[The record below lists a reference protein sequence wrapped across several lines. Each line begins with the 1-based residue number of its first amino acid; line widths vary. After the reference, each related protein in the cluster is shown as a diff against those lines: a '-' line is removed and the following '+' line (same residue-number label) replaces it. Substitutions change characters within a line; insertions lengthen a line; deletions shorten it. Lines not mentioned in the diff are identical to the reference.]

1 MKTSPT
7 IQIILYAIC
16 SLFLTVQSYSQKS
29 IKDFENELATATPK
43 QKLDILINLSEEYIN
58 VDENKTLKY
67 ATEGINLAVQQ
78 KNKEYETRFNL
89 IVAKMFI
96 NQSKFSVAKE
106 FALQALNL
114 SNNLSN
120 NEYRAEAYKYI
131 GIIFKQTGNFES
143 AIQYF
148 IESLR
153 LYETTKKSGEISKIY
168 IELGKMNAEL
178 KRFDKAIEYFTK
190 VLEIAKENNQFE
202 IIAETYNLLSNTNI
216 AMSEMKTAH
225 DFAVKALAAA
235 QKINNTVIIIDAN
248 LNLTEIYAGTSKSL
262 SNKYLTDAIELIK
275 KIGYDERLGNFFY
288 RIGKIYFKQAQ
299 NTEAFDYFIKA
310 LYFAK
315 SKKNIILENNVY
327 YSFYEY
333 YERIKNYQNALY
345 YYKRHS
351 EISDSLYSQSI
362 QEGIALKEI
371 SFNIENLKKEN
382 EIQAIKLNKSKV
394 QKNLLFVII
403 ILIVII
409 SIILFAFYNR
419 QKLSKQRLIE
429 SEEKLRLITDNIGDI
444 ITQTNIKGEIVYA
457 SPSWYTVL
465 GYQYLDLMKMKL
477 HNFIHKHDFNDKYF
491 KINSIQDGQIKEFR
505 FKHKQGHYVWLEVKG
520 KILYNEIGNQL
531 GAVFIGR
538 DITERLQA
546 IEALRYSEQRFRS
559 LTENSPTGILFI
571 DINGNILEANNT
583 ILEIFEFSK
592 LEEIRKINFLTNDVL
607 IKSGMSEQFK
617 ICLHNKETSTFESF
631 FEIDKTK
638 QKYLQYYMTPIY
650 QRQDEIAGILINV
663 NDITKRKK
671 SEEELR
677 ENEEKLSAFFNNT
690 VAGIGII
697 SRQGH
702 YVLVNATW
710 AQMFGY
716 NMQKASHLKN
726 EDITAEEDI
735 EKSTMNIQQLYD
747 GEINNFTLTNKFKR
761 SNGTT
766 FWGNRSVSAVYGA
779 KGATEFLIE
788 IIVDVDVQK
797 KNEIKLQEQYQF
809 AQSLIDSI
817 PNPVFYKD
825 IQRNYL
831 GINKE
836 FARILGKTK
845 EEIIGKSDAKFN
857 NPIYAEFTNK
867 KDTELIKSG
876 GIQNYETK
884 FKYFDESLHDVI
896 FNKSVFY
903 DIDGNIAGI
912 IGIMIDITDLKK
924 LEEDLYTAKE
934 AAEAANKAK
943 SEFLANMSHEIRTPL
958 NAVIGFTD
966 LLSSQITESQQQNY
980 LDAIK
985 TGGKNLLTIIN
996 DILDLSKIEAG
1007 KMELQYEPLNLN
1019 SIIKEIQQIFSV
1031 KIYEKGLE
1039 FIVEISD
1046 DMPEAMILDEVR
1058 LRQIL
1063 FNLIGNAIKYT
1074 EKGCIKLLIKKFS
1087 VKNSKNL
1094 IDLVI
1099 EVHDTG
1105 IGIPKEQQDV
1115 IFEAFRQQEG
1125 QRVKKFGGTGLG
1137 LSITKR
1143 LIEMMGGSISVKS
1156 EINRGS
1162 IFKIFLYNVNIATM
1176 KKVSKAAESFNFKN
1190 IHFEPANILVVDD
1203 IDFNRN
1209 LIIEYFRGTK
1219 LKGIEATNGQEAL
1232 NLAKLHKPDL
1242 ILMDIRMPIM
1252 DGYEAV
1258 KHIRL
1263 DSELKNIP
1271 IIAITASVMNKEKE
1285 RILKSGFNS
1294 FLMKPFQVFDLCYEL
1309 SKYLQNYIIVDP
1321 EDTNYHKLAS
1331 ETEGIAISQESG
1343 IIAAANINKIPD
1355 ILTEIKIELHEKWEH
1370 AKNNG
1375 FIDEIAIF
1383 ANSLLVFSEKHKI
1396 YLLHEFAESLIN
1408 ACTSFDTENISIL
1421 MEQYPKIVQKL
1432 KEYKK

>member
-1 MKTSPT
+1 MKTYS
-7 IQIILYAIC
+7 IKQKIFLV
-16 SLFLTVQSYSQKS
+16 LFLFLLLDTGIAQKN
-29 IKDFENELATATPK
+29 IKDYENELSTATPR
-43 QKLDILINLSEEYIN
+43 QKLDILYNLSEEYSN
-58 VDENKTLKY
+58 LNENKTLEY
-67 ATEGINLAVQQ
+67 ATEGINQAVQQ
-78 KNKEYETRFNL
+78 KNKEYETKFNL
-89 IVAKMFI
+89 VIAKMYI
-96 NQSKFSVAKE
+96 YHSKFNLAKE

-114 SNNLSN
+114 SNNLTN
-120 NEYRAEAYKYI
+120 NQYRAEAYKYI

-148 IESLR
+148 IEALR
-153 LYETTKKSGEISKIY
+153 LYETTSKTAEISEIY

-178 KRFDKAIEYFTK
+178 KRYDKAIEYFNK

-202 IIAETYNLLSNTNI
+202 IIAETYNLLSKANI
-216 AMSEMKTAH
+216 SISEIKIAH
-225 DFAVKALAAA
+225 DYAVKALAAA
-235 QKINNTVIIIDAN
+235 QKINNTAIIIDAN
-248 LNLTEIYAGTSKSL
+248 LNLTEIYSGTSNSL
-262 SNKYLTDAIELIK
+262 SNKYLSDAIELIQ
-275 KIGYDERLGNFFY
+275 KIGYDERLGNFFF
-288 RIGKIYFKQAQ
+288 RIGKIYFKKAQ
-299 NTEAFDYFIKA
+299 NTEAFDYYIKA

-315 SKKNIILENNVY
+315 SKKDIILENKVY
-327 YSFYEY
+327 FSFYEY
-333 YERIKNYQNALY
+333 YDRIKNFQNALY
-345 YYKRHS
+345 YYKRHT

-382 EIQAIKLNKSKV
+382 EIQAIKLNKSRE
-394 QKNLLFVII
+394 QKNMLFVII
-403 ILIVII
+403 ILIVTI
-409 SIILFAFYNR
+409 SIILFVFYNR
-419 QKLSKQRLIE
+419 QKLSKQRLVE

-457 SPSWYTVL
+457 SPSWYNVL

-477 HNFIHKHDFNDKYF
+477 FNFIHKSDYNEKYF
-491 KINSIQDGQIKEFR
+491 RINTIQDGQIKEFR
-505 FKHKQGHYVWLEVKG
+505 FRHKQGHYVWLEVKG
-520 KILYNEIGNQL
+520 KILYNEIGNHL

-546 IEALRYSEQRFRS
+546 IEALKYSEQRFRS

-571 DINGNILEANNT
+571 DINGNVLEANNT
-583 ILEIFEFSK
+583 ILEIFEFATI
-592 LEEIRKINFLTNDVL
+592 EEFRKINFLTNEIL

-617 ICLHNKETSTFESF
+617 ICLHTKETFNFESF
-631 FEIDKTK
+631 IEIAEDKR
-638 QKYLQYYMTPIY
+638 KYLQYYLTPIY
-650 QRQDEIAGILINV
+650 QRQDEIAGILINI

-702 YVLVNATW
+702 YVLINATW

-735 EKSTMNIQQLYD
+735 EKSIEYINQLYL

-788 IIVDVDVQK
+788 IIIDVDVQK

-825 IQRNYL
+825 TKGSYL

-836 FARILGKTK
+836 FARILGKSK
-845 EEIIGKSDAKFN
+845 DEIIGKNDAN
-857 NPIYAEFTNK
+857 LTNMVYAEFTAK
-867 KDTELIKSG
+867 KDAELINSI

-884 FKYFDESLHDVI
+884 FKYFDGNFHDVI
-896 FNKSVFY
+896 FNKSVFH
-903 DIDGNIAGI
+903 DIEGNIAGI

-924 LEEDLYTAKE
+924 MEKDLFNAKE

-966 LLSSQITESQQQNY
+966 LLASQINESQQQNY

-1031 KIYEKGLE
+1031 KIYEKGLK

-1046 DMPEAMILDEVR
+1046 DMPEALILDEVR

-1074 EKGCIKLLIKKFS
+1074 EKGFIKLMIKKFS

-1156 EINRGS
+1156 EINNGS
-1162 IFKIFLYNVNIATM
+1162 IFKIFLYNINISTM

-1190 IHFEPANILVVDD
+1190 IHFDSANILVVDD

-1209 LIIEYFRGTK
+1209 LIVEYFRGTK

-1232 NLAKLHKPDL
+1232 NLAKIYKPDL

-1285 RILKSGFNS
+1285 KILKSGFNS
-1294 FLMKPFQVFDLCYEL
+1294 FLMKPFQVHDLCYEL
-1309 SKYLQNYIIVDP
+1309 SKYLKNYIIVDS
-1321 EDTNYHKLAS
+1321 EENVAFADTS
-1331 ETEGIAISQESG
+1331 EIHGKTPHQKSE
-1343 IIAAANINKIPD
+1343 IIASTSIKKLPQIINEINK
-1355 ILTEIKIELHEKWEH
+1355 EIYPQWEH

-1375 FIDEIAIF
+1375 FIDEIAILANVLLSF
-1383 ANSLLVFSEKHKI
+1383 AEKHQI
-1396 YLLHEFAESLIN
+1396 YLLHEFAENLITS
-1408 ACTSFDTENISIL
+1408 CSSFDIENISLL
-1421 MEQYPKIVQKL
+1421 MEQFPKIIDKL
-1432 KEYKK
+1432 KKMK